1 MNKKQ
6 LLFSCFFIDDDYIIN
21 KYYTA
26 RYGERILNND
36 QQQSKILQ
44 INKRAIVVAVV
55 VILFLVVSAYILTFL
70 LPRGAFERTAEGSII
85 AGTYHEDPTL
95 EGIAWWQF
103 LLAPFMILNPSE
115 EGAMIIYSI
124 MLLLLIIG
132 AVFMALEK
140 SGILVYMV
148 KAISHKFRS
157 KKYYLMAILSFAFMF
172 LGSAVGMFE
181 ELIPLVPIIIMLS
194 YAMGWDAFVG
204 LGISVLGSCFGF
216 AAGLMNPFTVGIA
229 QTIGGLPMFSGIE
242 VRVITFVI
250 VYAILMAF
258 LIPYAKKIDKYPQ
271 KSTVY
276 KLDLERKKDF
286 AFDIDDFKPDK
297 IKGRALR
304 WFAGWLGLIIVSAIV
319 SIFWHALTDYIIY
332 ITLVSYVAGGFG
344 ASFICGIRGKQM
356 LRLLFKGML
365 TLLPAVAMIMIAG
378 GVRYIIDKGQIM
390 DTILFRILP
399 LLENQHPAT
408 GSLIIY
414 LIIIVFNMFIPS
426 GSAKAVLL
434 MPIIYQLCSLSGI
447 HPQVAVLAFAF
458 GDGFSNVILPTNAGL
473 LLILGMTTVD
483 YGKWFRWSIKIQLS
497 LLAATALILVF
508 AQMVYY
514 A

>member
-1 MNKKQ
+1 
-6 LLFSCFFIDDDYIIN
+6 LE
-21 KYYTA
+21 KYSQ
-26 RYGERILNND
+26 E
-36 QQQSKILQ
+36 SKILQ
-44 INKRAIVVAVV
+44 INKKAIIVAVAVV
-55 VILFLVVSAYILTFL
+55 LLLVITAYVLTFV
-70 LPRGAFERTAEGSII
+70 LPKGEFERTEEGSII
-85 AGTYHEDPTL
+85 AGTYQEDPTL
-95 EGIAWWQF
+95 EGITWWQF
-103 LLAPFMILNPSE
+103 ALSPFMILNPAE
-115 EGAMIIYSI
+115 EGSMVLYSI

-140 SGILVYMV
+140 SGILIYMV
-148 KAISHKFRS
+148 KSISHKFRS
-157 KKYYLMAILSFAFMF
+157 KRYYLLAILTFAFMF

-194 YAMGWDAFVG
+194 YAMGWDAFIG

-242 VRVITFVI
+242 VRVISFVL

-258 LIPYAKKIDKYPQ
+258 LLAYAKKIDRNPQ
-271 KSTVY
+271 KSPVY
-276 KLDLERKKDF
+276 LLDLERKKNF
-286 AFDIDDFKPDK
+286 SFDIDDFKPERT
-297 IKGRALR
+297 KGLALK
-304 WFAGWLGLIIVSAIV
+304 WFAAWLGLIVVAAIV
-319 SIFWHALTDYIIY
+319 SIFWHALSDYIIY
-332 ITLVSYVAGGFG
+332 ITLLSYVVGGFG
-344 ASFICGIRGKQM
+344 ASIICGIRGKQM
-356 LRLLFKGML
+356 LRLICKGML

-378 GVRYIIDKGQIM
+378 GVRYIIDKGDIM

-399 LLENQHPAT
+399 LLENQNPVV

-434 MPIIYQLCSLSGI
+434 MPIIFELCSLSGI
-447 HPQVAVLAFAF
+447 HAQVAVLAFAF

-483 YGKWFRWSIKIQLS
+483 YGKWFKWSFKIQLS
-497 LLAATALILVF
+497 LLAATALVLVF